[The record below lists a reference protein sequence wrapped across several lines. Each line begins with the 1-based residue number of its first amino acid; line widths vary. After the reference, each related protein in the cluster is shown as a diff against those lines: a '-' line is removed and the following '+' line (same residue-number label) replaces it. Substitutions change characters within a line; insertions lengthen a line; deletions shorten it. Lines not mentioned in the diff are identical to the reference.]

1 MLIMA
6 GLGTWINNMF
16 HKILLLIDGC
26 IYWAVSQVYQI
37 FIKLADARIFQ
48 DAFFSNFAKRIYAI
62 IGVVM
67 LFYLA
72 YALLNALV
80 DPDKATSGDK
90 SLTKL
95 AQNIV
100 ISLVMLG
107 FLPTIFDYA
116 YKIQG
121 VIFKENVIGAI
132 IFGTGSTNSESISK
146 YGNYMAYT
154 ALNPFLNPGNYNVR
168 LEDNYSWFDLK
179 ADLIDNGRFTNLP
192 VLSDWAVEEQK
203 TISPYL
209 EPDDNGDGE
218 PEVKEEGEMVSL
230 GYKPIISTA
239 CGVALLYIIFTFCL
253 DLGIRI
259 VKFAFCQL
267 IAPIPVVL
275 RMLPGKKGTF
285 EKWLKL
291 TLTVYFEVFIRV
303 GIMYLVIYFFSEIAN
318 MDMFK
323 YATSGIQGL
332 VVLAIILLG
341 LLAFAKQAPKMLSDM
356 LGLDSGNI
364 KLGIKDKLKAGGLFA
379 AGAAIGGGAI
389 SLGRNLVSGGKGFVN
404 KWRENKELAD
414 REFAYHREN
423 ARYESDHW
431 NRSGAALDN
440 ARAAGAYG
448 KLIGRT
454 LFSGIG
460 VGLSAAAGGA
470 AGLTKGGYKA
480 KGAKNLHDVQSAALS
495 AAAEA
500 EAARAARDGRAE
512 AASEANPT
520 IASIPIIG
528 GALASGAQAVQN
540 AAIAANNLIQ
550 GEASYTLTESEKA
563 RKEVLEK
570 WQSLVKN
577 YENLWK
583 GEKAYIDAEA
593 SQRNAHV
600 QAAVAQNEFNNFASS
615 VNNEYRNEFARIMSS
630 NPNKKVEDASR
641 EAYNNIRQNLSQT
654 ERTQLLNQ
662 KDQFAKLYKEMQ
674 NANKA
679 SSKADSILEATI
691 NEIKTAKKGALD
703 SNMAQID
710 NFRKNHSIY
719 AQYIGKDGDAIDKK
733 PVTNELNSLR
743 LKEDTLL
750 QRKQDNK

>member
-1 MLIMA
+1 MLIMS
-6 GLGTWINNMF
+6 LGTWLNNMF

-72 YALLNALV
+72 YALLNSLV

-100 ISLVMLG
+100 ISLVLLG

-116 YKIQG
+116 YKVQG
-121 VIFKENVIGAI
+121 IIFKENVIGAI
-132 IFGTGSTNSESISK
+132 IFGNGSTNSDSIIQ

-154 ALNPFLNPGNYNVR
+154 ALNPFLNPANYNVR
-168 LEDNYSWFDLK
+168 LDDNYSWFDLK
-179 ADLIDNGRFTNLP
+179 YDLIQNGNFTNLP
-192 VLSDWAVEEQK
+192 VLSDWAVEDQE
-203 TISPYL
+203 TISESLVP
-209 EPDDNGDGE
+209 NNDGE
-218 PEVKEEGEMVSL
+218 PEVVSEGEMVPL
-230 GYKPIISTA
+230 NYRPIISTA
-239 CGVALLYIIFTFCL
+239 CGVALLYIIFSFCL

-285 EKWLKL
+285 DKWLKL

-323 YATSGIQGL
+323 YATSGVQGL

-364 KLGIKDKLKAGGLFA
+364 KLGIKDKLKAGGFFA
-379 AGAAIGGGAI
+379 AGAAIGGGALSI
-389 SLGRNLVSGGKGFVN
+389 GRNLVAGGKNFVN
-404 KWRENKELAD
+404 QWRTNKELAD

-423 ARYESDHW
+423 ARYENEHW
-431 NRSGAALDN
+431 NRTGEALDN
-440 ARAAGAYG
+440 ARAVGAYG

-460 VGLSAAAGGA
+460 VGLSAAGGGIS
-470 AGLTKGGYKA
+470 GLARGGYKA
-480 KGAKNLHDVQSAALS
+480 KDAKNLHDTRNATIS

-500 EAARAARDGRAE
+500 EAARAARDGRAD
-512 AASEANPT
+512 AARDVNPD
-520 IASIPIIG
+520 IAGIPIIG

-600 QAAVAQNEFNNFASS
+600 QAAVAQNEFNNFAAS
-615 VNNEYRNEFARIMSS
+615 VNNDYRNEFTRIMNS

-641 EAYNNIRQNLSQT
+641 EAYNNIRQNLSQV

-662 KDQFAKLYKEMQ
+662 KDQFAKLFKEMQ
-674 NANKA
+674 QATKA
-679 SSKADSILEATI
+679 SARADSILKATVD
-691 NEIKTAKKGALD
+691 EIKRTKDSALN

-710 NFRKNHSIY
+710 NFRKNHSMY
-719 AQYIGKDGDAIDKK
+719 AQYIGKEGDTIDKK
-733 PVTNELNSLR
+733 PVTNELNSLK

-750 QRKQDNK
+750 

>member
-1 MLIMA
+1 MLIMS
-6 GLGTWINNMF
+6 GLGTWLNNMF

-72 YALLNALV
+72 YALLTSLV

-90 SLTKL
+90 SLTNL
-95 AQNIV
+95 AKNIV

-121 VIFKENVIGAI
+121 IIFKENVIGAV
-132 IFGTGSTNSESISK
+132 IFGTGSTNSDSIK
-146 YGNYMAYT
+146 EYGNYMAYT

-168 LEDNYSWFDLK
+168 LADNYSWFDLK
-179 ADLIDNGRFTNLP
+179 GELIEDGKFTKLP
-192 VLSDWAVEEQK
+192 ILSDWAVEDQE
-203 TISPYL
+203 TISESW
-209 EPDDNGDGE
+209 EPDDNNDGE
-218 PEVKEEGEMVSL
+218 PEIVPEGEMVEL

-239 CGVALLYIIFTFCL
+239 CGVALLYIIFSFCL
-253 DLGIRI
+253 DLGIRV

-275 RMLPGKKGTF
+275 RMIPGKKGTF
-285 EKWLKL
+285 DKWLKL

-332 VVLAIILLG
+332 VVLAIILMG

-364 KLGIKDKLKAGGLFA
+364 SLGIKDKLKAGGFFA
-379 AGAAIGGGAI
+379 AGALAGGGALA
-389 SLGRNLVSGGKGFVN
+389 LGRNLVAGGKNFVN
-404 KWRENKELAD
+404 RWKTNKELAD

-423 ARYESDHW
+423 ARYENDHW
-431 NRSGAALDN
+431 NRAGEALDN
-440 ARAAGAYG
+440 ARAVGAYG

-454 LFSGIG
+454 LFGGIG
-460 VGLSAAAGGA
+460 VGLSTAAGGVSGMA
-470 AGLTKGGYKA
+470 RGAYKA
-480 KGAKNLHDVQSAALS
+480 KDAKNMHDVGNASLS
-495 AAAEA
+495 AADEA
-500 EAARAARDGRAE
+500 EAARAAREGRRENAME
-512 AASEANPT
+512 NHP
-520 IASIPIIG
+520 IASGIPIIG
-528 GALASGAQAVQN
+528 GELASGAQAVQN
-540 AAIAANNLIQ
+540 AAISANRLVQ

-583 GEKAYIDAEA
+583 NDKAYIDAEA
-593 SQRNAHV
+593 NQRNAHV
-600 QAAVAQNEFNNFASS
+600 QAAVAQNEFNNFAAN
-615 VNNEYRNEFARIMSS
+615 VNNDYRNEFKRIMNN
-630 NPNKKVEDASR
+630 NPNKNAEDASR
-641 EAYNNIRQNLSQT
+641 EAYNKISKNLDKSQ
-654 ERTQLLNQ
+654 RDILN
-662 KDQFAKLYKEMQ
+662 DQSREYTKLYKKMQ
-674 NANKA
+674 QA
-679 SSKADSILEATI
+679 SQASLNADSLLKATVK
-691 NEIKTAKKGALD
+691 EIQDAKKGAMA

-710 NFRKNHSIY
+710 NFRQNHSVY
-719 AQYIGKDGDAIDKK
+719 EEYIGKAGDTIDKK
-733 PVTNELNSLR
+733 PVTDELNSLR

-750 QRKQDNK
+750 QRKQEK

>member
-1 MLIMA
+1 MLIMS
-6 GLGTWINNMF
+6 LGTWLNNMF

-72 YALLNALV
+72 YALLTSLV

-90 SLTKL
+90 SLTNL
-95 AQNIV
+95 AKNIV

-121 VIFKENVIGAI
+121 IIFKENVIGAV
-132 IFGTGSTNSESISK
+132 IFGTGSTNSDSIME

-168 LEDNYSWFDLK
+168 LADNYSWFDLK
-179 ADLIDNGRFTNLP
+179 GELIEDGMFTLLP
-192 VLSDWAVEEQK
+192 ILSDWAIEDQK
-203 TISPYL
+203 TISPHY
-209 EPDDNGDGE
+209 EPDDNNDGE
-218 PEVKEEGEMVSL
+218 PEIKEEGEMVSL
-230 GYKPIISTA
+230 GYKPILSTA
-239 CGVALLYIIFTFCL
+239 CGVALLYIIFSFCL
-253 DLGIRI
+253 DLGVRV

-275 RMLPGKKGTF
+275 RMIPGKKGTF
-285 EKWLKL
+285 DKWLKL

-332 VVLAIILLG
+332 VVLAIILMG

-364 KLGIKDKLKAGGLFA
+364 KLGIKDKLKAGGFFA
-379 AGAAIGGGAI
+379 AGAAIGGGALSI
-389 SLGRNLVSGGKGFVN
+389 GRNLVAGGKNFVN
-404 KWRENKELAD
+404 QWRTNKELAD

-423 ARYESDHW
+423 ARYENEHW
-431 NRSGAALDN
+431 NRTGEALDN
-440 ARAAGAYG
+440 ARAVGAYG

-460 VGLSAAAGGA
+460 VGLSAAGGGIS
-470 AGLTKGGYKA
+470 GLARGGYKA
-480 KGAKNLHDVQSAALS
+480 KDAKNLHDTRNATIS

-500 EAARAARDGRAE
+500 EAARAARDGRAD
-512 AASEANPT
+512 AARDVNPD
-520 IASIPIIG
+520 IAGIPIIG

-600 QAAVAQNEFNNFASS
+600 QAAVAQNEFNNFAAS
-615 VNNEYRNEFARIMSS
+615 VNNDYRNEFTRIMNS

-641 EAYNNIRQNLSQT
+641 EAYNNIRQNLSQV

-662 KDQFAKLYKEMQ
+662 KDQFAKLFKEMQ
-674 NANKA
+674 QATKA
-679 SSKADSILEATI
+679 SARADSILKATVD
-691 NEIKTAKKGALD
+691 EIKRTKDSALN

-710 NFRKNHSIY
+710 NFRKNHSMY
-719 AQYIGKDGDAIDKK
+719 AQYIGKEGDTIDKK
-733 PVTNELNSLR
+733 PVTNELNSLK

-750 QRKQDNK
+750 

>member
-1 MLIMA
+1 MLIMS
-6 GLGTWINNMF
+6 LGTWLNNMF

-72 YALLNALV
+72 YALLTSLV

-90 SLTKL
+90 SLTNL
-95 AQNIV
+95 AKNIV

-121 VIFKENVIGAI
+121 IIFKENVIGAV
-132 IFGTGSTNSESISK
+132 IFGTGSTNSDSIK
-146 YGNYMAYT
+146 EYGNYMAYT

-168 LEDNYSWFDLK
+168 LADNYSWFDLK
-179 ADLIDNGRFTNLP
+179 GELIEDGMFTLLP
-192 VLSDWAVEEQK
+192 ILSDWAIEDQK
-203 TISPYL
+203 TISPHY
-209 EPDDNGDGE
+209 EPDDNNDGE
-218 PEVKEEGEMVSL
+218 PEIKEEGEMVSL
-230 GYKPIISTA
+230 GYKPILSTA

-275 RMLPGKKGTF
+275 RMIPGKKGTF
-285 EKWLKL
+285 DKWLKL

-332 VVLAIILLG
+332 VVLAIILMG

-364 KLGIKDKLKAGGLFA
+364 KLGIKDKLKAGGFFA
-379 AGAAIGGGAI
+379 AGAAIGGGALSI
-389 SLGRNLVSGGKGFVN
+389 GRNLVAGGKNFVN
-404 KWRENKELAD
+404 QWRTNKELAD

-423 ARYESDHW
+423 ARYENEHW
-431 NRSGAALDN
+431 NRTGEALDN
-440 ARAAGAYG
+440 ARAVGAYG

-460 VGLSAAAGGA
+460 VGLSAAGGGIS
-470 AGLTKGGYKA
+470 GLARGGYKA
-480 KGAKNLHDVQSAALS
+480 KDAKNLHDTRNATIS

-500 EAARAARDGRAE
+500 EAARAARDGRAD
-512 AASEANPT
+512 AARDVNPD
-520 IASIPIIG
+520 IAGIPIIG

-600 QAAVAQNEFNNFASS
+600 QAAVAQNEFNNFAAS
-615 VNNEYRNEFARIMSS
+615 VNNDYRNEFTRIMNS

-641 EAYNNIRQNLSQT
+641 EAYNNIRQNLSQV

-662 KDQFAKLYKEMQ
+662 KDQFAKLFKEMQ
-674 NANKA
+674 QATKA
-679 SSKADSILEATI
+679 SARADSILKATVD
-691 NEIKTAKKGALD
+691 EIKRTKDSALN

-710 NFRKNHSIY
+710 NFRKNHSMY
-719 AQYIGKDGDAIDKK
+719 AQYIGKEGDTIDKK
-733 PVTNELNSLR
+733 PVTNELNSLK

-750 QRKQDNK
+750 

>member
-1 MLIMA
+1 MLIA
-6 GLGTWINNMF
+6 GIGSWLNNMF

-72 YALLNALV
+72 YALLSALV

-121 VIFKENVIGAI
+121 IIFKENVIGAI
-132 IFGTGSTNSESISK
+132 IFGTGSTNSDSISE

-154 ALNPFLNPGNYNVR
+154 ALNPFLNPGNFNVR
-168 LEDNYSWFDLK
+168 LDDNYSWFDLK
-179 ADLIDNGRFTNLP
+179 ADLIEEGNFTNLP
-192 VLSDWAVEEQK
+192 ILSDWAVEEQE
-203 TISPYL
+203 TISDAYGPG
-209 EPDDNGDGE
+209 EDGKQE
-218 PEVKEEGEMVSL
+218 TIPEGTFVSL

-239 CGVALLYIIFTFCL
+239 CGVALLYIIFSFCL

-267 IAPIPVVL
+267 IAPIPIVL

-285 EKWLKL
+285 DKWLKL
-291 TLTVYFEVFIRV
+291 TLTVYFEVFIRI

-318 MDMFK
+318 MDIFK
-323 YATSGIQGL
+323 YANSGVQGL
-332 VVLAIILLG
+332 VVLAIILMG
-341 LLAFAKQAPKMLSDM
+341 LFAFAKQAPKMLSDM

-364 KLGIKDKLKAGGLFA
+364 KLGIKDKLKAGGFFA
-379 AGAAIGGGAI
+379 AGAAIGGGAL
-389 SLGRNLVSGGKGFVN
+389 SFGRNLLSGGRNFVN
-404 KWRENKELAD
+404 KWRANKELAD
-414 REFAYHREN
+414 REFNYHREN

-431 NRSGAALDN
+431 NRAGAALDN
-440 ARAAGAYG
+440 ARAVGSYG

-454 LFSGIG
+454 LFNGIG
-460 VGLSAAAGGA
+460 VGLSAAAGGTS
-470 AGLTKGGYKA
+470 GLTKGAYKA
-480 KGAKNLHDVQSAALS
+480 KDAKNMHDIGNATVS

-500 EAARAARDGRAE
+500 EAARAAREGRRQSAE
-512 AASEANPT
+512 EAHSTAAG
-520 IASIPIIG
+520 IPIIG
-528 GALASGAQAVQN
+528 GVLASGAQAVQN
-540 AAIAANNLIQ
+540 AAISASNLIQ
-550 GEASYTLTESEKA
+550 GEASYTLTESEKD

-593 SQRNAHV
+593 NQRNAHV
-600 QAAVAQNEFNNFASS
+600 QAAVAQNEFNNFATS
-615 VNNEYRNEFARIMSS
+615 VNNDYRNEFTRIMNS

-641 EAYNNIRQNLSQT
+641 EAYNNIRQNLSQN

-662 KDQFAKLYKEMQ
+662 KDQFAKLYKDMQ
-674 NANKA
+674 NANKE
-679 SSKADSILEATI
+679 SSKADSILKATVD
-691 NEIKTAKKGALD
+691 EIKRVKGAALD

-719 AQYIGKDGDAIDKK
+719 EEYIGKEGDAINKK
-733 PVTNELNSLR
+733 PVTDELNNLR
-743 LKEDTLL
+743 LKEDTLR

>member
-1 MLIMA
+1 MLIMS
-6 GLGTWINNMF
+6 GLGTWLNNMF

-48 DAFFSNFAKRIYAI
+48 DAFFSNFARRIYAI

-72 YALLNALV
+72 YALLTSLV

-100 ISLVMLG
+100 ISLVILG

-121 VIFKENVIGAI
+121 IIFKENVIGAI
-132 IFGTGSTNSESISK
+132 IFGTGSTNSDSITE

-168 LEDNYSWFDLK
+168 LADKYSWFDLK
-179 ADLIDNGRFTNLP
+179 GELIEDGKFTNLP
-192 VLSDWAVEEQK
+192 ILSDWAVEDQK
-203 TISPYL
+203 TISESW

-218 PEVKEEGEMVSL
+218 PEIVPEGEMVSL
-230 GYKPIISTA
+230 GYKPILSTA

-275 RMLPGKKGTF
+275 RMIPGKKGTF
-285 EKWLKL
+285 DKWLKL

-332 VVLAIILLG
+332 VVLAIILMG

-364 KLGIKDKLKAGGLFA
+364 KLGIKDKLKAGGFFT
-379 AGAAIGGGAI
+379 AGAAIGGGAL
-389 SLGRNLVSGGKGFVN
+389 SLGRNLVAGGKNFAKN
-404 KWRENKELAD
+404 WNDNQNQARKEIAN
-414 REFAYHREN
+414 N
-423 ARYESDHW
+423 ASPIM
-431 NRSGAALDN
+431 S
-440 ARAAGAYG
+440 YG
-448 KLIGRT
+448 KLFGKT
-454 LFSGIG
+454 LASGIG
-460 VGLSAAAGGA
+460 VGLSAAAGGVS
-470 AGLTKGGYKA
+470 GIVKGGYKA
-480 KGAKNLHDVQSAALS
+480 KDAKSMHDVGNATINAAN
-495 AAAEA
+495 AA
-500 EAARAARDGRAE
+500 EAARAARDGREE
-512 AASEANPT
+512 AAKEAHPN
-520 IASIPIIG
+520 IAGIPVVG
-528 GALASGAQAVQN
+528 GVLASGAQAVQN
-540 AAIAANNLIQ
+540 ATVSAKNLVQ

-570 WQSLVKN
+570 FQSLIKN

-583 GEKAYIDAEA
+583 GEKAYVDAEA
-593 SQRNAHV
+593 NQRNAHV
-600 QAAVAQNEFNNFASS
+600 QAAVALNDFNNFASS
-615 VNNEYRNEFARIMSS
+615 VNNDYRNEFTRIMNN
-630 NPNKKVEDASR
+630 NPNTKVEDASR
-641 EAYNNIRQNLSQT
+641 EAYNNIRQNLSQN

-662 KDQFAKLYKEMQ
+662 KDQFSKLYKEMQ
-674 NANKA
+674 QANQA
-679 SSKADSILEATI
+679 SAKADSILKATVD
-691 NEIKTAKKGALD
+691 EIKRDKAPALK
-703 SNMAQID
+703 SNMDQID
-710 NFRKNHSIY
+710 NFRKNHSVY
-719 AQYIGKDGDAIDKK
+719 EQYIGKEKTAINKA
-733 PVTNELNSLR
+733 PLTAELNNLR

-750 QRKQDNK
+750 QRKQDNKK